1 MHRSGSM
8 KTNKPKEKENMSQAK
23 YLIVGGSHAGLSALE
38 AIRLQDED
46 GQITIVSRE
55 QTLPYSPTI
64 LPYVISGKKQA
75 DAILLRDQSYFT
87 DLDVRFMPDS
97 AVVAVDPT
105 KETVTLESGE
115 TIQYEKLLLATGADA
130 AVPPFSGIDTV
141 PYQVVRTLD
150 DALKLRKSIQA
161 AKSAIVI
168 GAGLIAMHTAENLAR
183 AGIAV
188 TMVVRRQV
196 SLFAYFD
203 GDAARMI
210 ETIFSK
216 NGVSIATGS
225 GVASVASAGAGC
237 KVTLESGKVLSA
249 DLLLLAAGIRPR
261 AGFLKGSGIDID
273 LGILVNETMR
283 TNVENIWAA
292 GDVVQAPGFFDDGKT
307 INATLPNAS
316 VQGRIAGMDMV
327 DDPALKPY
335 LGSSG
340 LNTFNFFD
348 NHGFSVGLATVTD
361 STDEI
366 EVNTIYLPSSRQY
379 QKLVFKN
386 DRLIGVS
393 AINAELDPGVLR
405 ELIQREINLAE
416 IKDQFTSD
424 PLDTGRL
431 LMTKLWR

>member
-1 MHRSGSM
+1 M
-8 KTNKPKEKENMSQAK
+8 
-23 YLIVGGSHAGLSALE
+23 
-38 AIRLQDED
+38 IRFQDED
-46 GQITIVSRE
+46 GQIAMVSRE
-55 QTLPYSPTI
+55 QSLPYSPTI
-64 LPYVISGKKQA
+64 LPYVISGKKQT
-75 DAILLRDQSYFT
+75 DTILLRDESYFA
-87 DLDVRFMPDS
+87 DLNVRFMPGS
-97 AVVAVDPT
+97 TVVAVNPA
-105 KETVTLESGE
+105 EATVALQSGE
-115 TIQYEKLLLATGADA
+115 TIRYEKLLLATGADA
-130 AVPPFSGIDTV
+130 AVPPFPGIDTV
-141 PYQVVRTLD
+141 SYQVVRTLD
-150 DALKLRKSIQA
+150 DALKLRRSIQN
-161 AKSAIVI
+161 AKSAVVI

-183 AGIAV
+183 AGLEV

-216 NGVSIATGS
+216 NGVRIATGS
-225 GVASVASAGAGC
+225 GVAGIAPEGDGC
-237 KVTLESGKVLSA
+237 EVKLESGEALSA
-249 DLLLLAAGIRPR
+249 DLLLLAAGVRPR
-261 AGFLKGSGIDID
+261 AGFLENSGIDID
-273 LGILVNETMR
+273 QGILVNESMR
-283 TNVENIWAA
+283 TNVDNIWAA
-292 GDVVQAPGFFDDGKT
+292 GDVAQAPGFFDEGKT

-327 DDPALKPY
+327 GDPALKPY
-335 LGSSG
+335 PGSSG

-348 NHGFSVGLATVTD
+348 NHGFSVGLATVTET
-361 STDEI
+361 TDNI

-416 IKDQFTSD
+416 IKDRFTSD
-424 PLDTGRL
+424 PLNTGRL